1 MVFGFIVTSEVKPLR
16 PCWRNDIITAMVT
29 RRTSQGGGT
38 RRTAQTSRANRG
50 AGSSARPSRGAFA
63 RSGAAGLGKVS
74 AGRGAAGTGRSAQAR
89 ANRQASGARS
99 AHAGRVGGTARSSRP
114 QRVGNVRTQR
124 EGGTYVGS
132 ATPTPLSGT
141 PGLGG
146 IGLAGGAP
154 TSHGTPRPST
164 GDGGQTLISR
174 RGLLLG
180 ALGVGVLA
188 AAGAGAAAV
197 VSSQGEKTPTIQT
210 LKVPTNAV
218 SSIADLTQVE
228 NADDC
233 MTKLGEYDL
242 PYGTLVFAN
251 DSTFACCLLPTEK
264 AKPLAQVATLSL
276 ASGNYTVVLPEA
288 QGQDDGFEVYDARCT
303 SQGVVW
309 TEANI
314 MNGVWRVFSA
324 KLSADG
330 GSLSSVQQLDEG
342 STDEFETPTIAA
354 VGSHAFWQVMPKV
367 DNTVTAASQIAQLKR
382 ASMGSADGEVAYE
395 SAGRMA
401 TAPYATS
408 SGVVI
413 TPRATGASSYYQL
426 TLVSENGDVSDTC
439 TLPASM
445 KPLEAGYG
453 KTGFTFAFD
462 ATYSYG
468 DGIANLGTYAPA
480 SKPGNG
486 DYSDQKWVRFD
497 RTPTTAPAWCGNW
510 LMVKSTSA
518 VCGVDVDGKRYFALS
533 TENGADDYGEWL
545 ASEGEGDTVVT
556 YSNIN
561 YTPIG
566 SDAVTCCRVKVWQAK

>member
-1 MVFGFIVTSEVKPLR
+1 M
-16 PCWRNDIITAMVT
+16 RNDIITAMVT
-29 RRTSQGGGT
+29 RRTSQGGSA
-38 RRTAQTSRANRG
+38 RRAAQTSRANRG
-50 AGSSARPSRGAFA
+50 VGNSARPSRSTSA
-63 RSGAAGLGKVS
+63 RSGAAGLGKIS
-74 AGRGAAGTGRSAQAR
+74 AGRGGVGAGRGAQGR

-99 AHAGRVGGTARSSRP
+99 AHAGRVGGSARNSRP

-146 IGLAGGAP
+146 IGLAGGSP
-154 TSHGTPRPST
+154 TSHGTPRPSA

-188 AAGAGAAAV
+188 VAGGGAV
-197 VSSQGEKTPTIQT
+197 VSSQDKKTPDIQT
-210 LKVPTNAV
+210 LKVPTSAV

-228 NADDC
+228 NPDDC

-251 DSTFACCLLPTEK
+251 DSKLACCLLPTEK

-276 ASGNYTVVLPEA
+276 ASGDYTVVLPQA
-288 QGQDDGFEVYDARCT
+288 QGQDNGFEVYDARCT

-314 MNGVWRVFSA
+314 MDGVWRVFSA
-324 KLSADG
+324 KLSSDG

-342 STDEFETPTIAA
+342 STDKFETPTIAA

-382 ASMGSADGEVAYE
+382 ATMGSAEGEVAYE

-401 TAPYATS
+401 TAPYATG

-426 TLVSENGDVSDTC
+426 TLVGEDGQVSDTC

-486 DYSDQKWVRFD
+486 DYGNQKWVRFD

-518 VCGVDVDGKRYFALS
+518 VCGVDVEGKRYFALS

-545 ASEGEGDTVVT
+545 ASEGEGETVVT
-556 YSNIN
+556 YANIN
-561 YTPIG
+561 YTPVSG
-566 SDAVTCCRVKVWQAK
+566 DAVSCCRVKVWQAK